1 VTTDVK
7 TTELRSSLGTY
18 DKAFSGLTSQAQDG
32 SKRILKTPSEAEG
45 RGEQAASKQNHIV
58 KSILCLLISV
68 RICGRFYTDLNNIAK
83 LGGGTKNWQVEAML
97 FFFHHFSN
105 S

>member
-1 VTTDVK
+1 MTTDVK

-68 RICGRFYTDLNNIAK
+68 RICGRFYTDLSNIAK
-83 LGGGTKNWQVEAML
+83 LGGGDQKLA
-97 FFFHHFSN
+97 S
-105 S
+105 